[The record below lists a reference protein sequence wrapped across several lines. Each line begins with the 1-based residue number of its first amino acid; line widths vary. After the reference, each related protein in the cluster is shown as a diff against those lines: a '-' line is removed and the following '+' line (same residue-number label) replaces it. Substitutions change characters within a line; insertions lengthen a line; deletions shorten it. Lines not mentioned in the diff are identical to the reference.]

1 MLVAAGLV
9 AAGVLRAGGHQV
21 LLLAIGVAAIAVLL
35 AGLLLRWSAALAV
48 GIGLLGV
55 QQAMRLE
62 LGPDTLDAWTPLV
75 AGGLLLV
82 AELAWWSV
90 EPRVPAWAQP
100 GVAASRL
107 ATVLFACVAAT
118 VVAAVVVVAAGARV
132 SGGVGLELA
141 GVVAAIGTLAVVVW
155 VARRA
160 VG

>member
-9 AAGVLRAGGHQV
+9 EAGVLRAGGHE
-21 LLLAIGVAAIAVLL
+21 LLLLTLGASALAMLL

-55 QQAMRLE
+55 QQAIRLE
-62 LGPDTLDAWTPLV
+62 LGPDKLDAWTPLV
-75 AGGLLLV
+75 AGGLLLA

-90 EPRVPAWAQP
+90 EPRVPAWSPP
-100 GVAASRL
+100 GVGARRP

-141 GVVAAIGTLAVVVW
+141 GVVAAIGALAVVVW